1 MTNVSGT
8 SSSNYF
14 KTLRPW
20 LILTATLLVYLFN
33 VERWHPTA
41 FFGRMHDDSIYFIT
55 AKALAEGQGYV
66 LINFPGTPPQ
76 TKYPILYPWLLSWV
90 WRVNPHFP
98 DNLAAGIRLTEFFG
112 CWSLVAGFLLL
123 RKLPSIGESAALMLT
138 AICAFQ
144 PIFLRLSGT
153 IMSDVPFM
161 ALVLTALVLADSA
174 THTDSSTLNV
184 VAAGVA
190 SALSMGMRTIGV
202 TVVAGIFLAALRRR
216 AYRQAFLFGAVA
228 TFVVALEFWPMM
240 IHRAVSPDLG
250 GRNPLE
256 PGWNQVLAYYT
267 NYFNYAWRMGVPTVS
282 AFLSMVKL
290 NFLLLVSSP
299 GYTVAGPT
307 SKWVSAFTAVLSVP
321 IILGISR
328 QKRYPYWVPI
338 FYVLFC
344 YCVVLLIWPC
354 PQPERFLL
362 PFLPLLFAGLWL
374 EMGRLGKILS
384 VNLRGQMPTA
394 QRVAAAGIAAA
405 LLSLF
410 VFIGWKYLV
419 GDPRSLTL
427 AAESRQNALEER
439 KQAYGWIRDH
449 TNPDVRIASYNDGV
463 LYLYTGR
470 QGMRPLMSLPTV
482 GYLSDE
488 KILARDI
495 AHVTDAAQHVGARYW
510 ITTSDDFD
518 LEVGRELINARIAQ
532 IMSGLPLV
540 FTSRENSVQIH
551 DASCLFEIQRSECQA
566 AQSILVQSKN

>member
-1 MTNVSGT
+1 MTNISST
-8 SSSNYF
+8 ASSSYV

-20 LILTATLLVYLFN
+20 LVLTVTLLVYLFN

-41 FFGRMHDDSIYFIT
+41 FFGRMHDDSIYFST
-55 AKALAEGQGYV
+55 AKALAEGKGYV
-66 LINFPGTPPQ
+66 LISFPGTPPQ
-76 TKYPILYPWLLSWV
+76 TKYPILYPWLLSLV

-98 DNLAAGIRLTEFFG
+98 DNLVDGIRLTEIFG

-123 RKLPSIGESAALMLT
+123 RKLPSINEASALGLT

-174 THTDSSTLNV
+174 TRKDGPTISV
-184 VAAGVA
+184 IAAGVA
-190 SALSMGMRTIGV
+190 AALSMGMRTIGV

-216 AYRQAFLFGAVA
+216 AYRQAIIFIAVA
-228 TFVVALEFWPMM
+228 ASVVALEFWPTMF
-240 IHRAVSPDLG
+240 HHTATPALSG
-250 GRNPLE
+250 SNPLE

-267 NYFNYAWRMGVPTVS
+267 NYFNYAWRMGVPTIW
-282 AFLSMVKL
+282 AFLSMVRL

-299 GYTVAGPT
+299 GYTLAGPAT
-307 SKWVSAFTAVLSVP
+307 KWVSAFTAVLSVP

-328 QKRYPYWVPI
+328 QRRWPCWGPI

-362 PFLPLLFAGLWL
+362 PFLPLLFAGFWL
-374 EMGRLGKILS
+374 EMRRLEKTLLA
-384 VNLRGQMPTA
+384 NLRGPAPMQ
-394 QRVAAAGIAAA
+394 QRVAAGGIAFV

-410 VFIGWKYLV
+410 AFIGWKYV
-419 GDPRSLTL
+419 VSDPRSLRL
-427 AAESRQNALEER
+427 AAESRQHALEER
-439 KQAYGWIRDH
+439 KQAYEWVCEH
-449 TNPDVRIASYNDGV
+449 TEPDVRIASYNDGV

-488 KILARDI
+488 KSLKRDI

-510 ITTSDDFD
+510 VTTSDDFD
-518 LEVGRELINARIAQ
+518 LEVGRELINARIAEV
-532 IMSGLPLV
+532 MSGLPLV
-540 FTSRENSVQIH
+540 FNSRENGVQIH
-551 DASCLFEIQRSECQA
+551 DASCLFQIQRPECQA
-566 AQSILVQSKN
+566 VQSIVQSKN